1 MLFRFKYAKDTAKA
15 LTTTGM
21 QLRFLYPFQIQLS
34 IFFFTYIGKAFILQR
49 IWLHLNVEDYAYMY
63 MQTCILY
70 TSLVKYSFLEPIS
83 SVYTNKW
90 SRCIRNFIYLREA
103 FSKLAMEAINPLLI
117 WHPTVLQHHR
127 GLPRENIPEQ
137 VSDGNRL
144 THTWESTGII
154 HYPLRIC

>member
-1 MLFRFKYAKDTAKA
+1 M
-15 LTTTGM
+15 
-21 QLRFLYPFQIQLS
+21 
-34 IFFFTYIGKAFILQR
+34 YI
-49 IWLHLNVEDYAYMY
+49 
-63 MQTCILY
+63 QTCILY
-70 TSLVKYSFLEPIS
+70 TPLVKYSFLEPIS
-83 SVYTNKW
+83 NGYTYKW

-144 THTWESTGII
+144 THTWEPTGII
-154 HYPLRIC
+154 HYPLRICEVILILLGLIALKNNQKHRCSRFSPGSVCSFKSKNYWIFSSLK